1 MGPRNFGRR
10 CRELARIA
18 PRLSRAELGDL
29 AARLARDLGD
39 REFRAAIV
47 ASRPS
52 VLAQRLETL
61 GNWLAAGEH
70 EGIDVRQGI
79 FLGRRA
85 RAARVGYLFT
95 GQGVPVSTDGGAL
108 GRRFPAVREL
118 FDDLRSSSSGDPRL
132 TEFAQPAIVRASL
145 AGLRILD
152 LLELGAEIAI
162 GHSLGELTAVHWAGA
177 FGEDALLR
185 LATGRGR
192 AMSRSGPHPG
202 AMASIAATADEV
214 VELLD
219 EASVVIA
226 GINSPRQTII
236 SGDSTAVDDAM
247 DRARRRGWQTTR
259 LPISHAFHSPH
270 MARAVPEF
278 TELMAS
284 EEIGQPF
291 RSIISTVTGER
302 LAPDVDLREVFA
314 RQLTAPVRFMEAMA
328 RGSDHVDLWIEVGPG
343 RVLTA
348 LAGELAEVPAVALDV
363 GGDSLVGLLS
373 AVGAAFAMGAPV
385 AHEALFAGRFTRDF
399 DLHRQPL
406 VLRQS
411 VRAGASDRPGDGLDD
426 GSRRT
431 ENHPPRRTR
440 PAPP

>member
-1 MGPRNFGRR
+1 M
-10 CRELARIA
+10 
-18 PRLSRAELGDL
+18 
-29 AARLARDLGD
+29 
-39 REFRAAIV
+39 
-47 ASRPS
+47 
-52 VLAQRLETL
+52 
-61 GNWLAAGEH
+61 
-70 EGIDVRQGI
+70 
-79 FLGRRA
+79 
-85 RAARVGYLFT
+85 
-95 GQGVPVSTDGGAL
+95 
-108 GRRFPAVREL
+108 REL

-132 TEFAQPAIVRASL
+132 TEFAQPAIVKASL

-162 GHSLGELTAVHWAGA
+162 GHSLGELTAAHWAGA
-177 FGEDALLR
+177 YGEDALLR

-202 AMASIAATADEV
+202 AMASIAATADDV

-247 DRARRRGWQTTR
+247 DRARRRDWQTTR
-259 LPISHAFHSPH
+259 LPIPHAFHSPH

-278 TELMAS
+278 TGLLAR
-284 EEIGQPF
+284 EEIAQPF
-291 RSIISTVTGER
+291 RPIISTVTGER

-348 LAGELAEVPAVALDV
+348 LAGELTEVPAVALDV

-373 AVGAAFAMGAPV
+373 AVGAAFAMGA
-385 AHEALFAGRFTRDF
+385 GSTTR
-399 DLHRQPL
+399 P
-406 VLRQS
+406 S
-411 VRAGASDRPGDGLDD
+411 SRADSRAISTSTGGHSSSPIRASRRLGPTRRRPRRWSG
-426 GSRRT
+426 RT
-431 ENHPPRRTR
+431 ENRPPRRTR
-440 PAPP
+440 PAPPWRRRWRSSGGWWPSGSSSPNPRWAITTGCSTTCTSARSPRPRSSPKPRVG